1 LFKEKGRKT
10 MLLLIVN
17 QIVKML
23 LILIVGFICFR
34 LKLVDQ
40 NGNKTLSNLLLMVVN
55 PLLAIMALQIEYKS
69 ELVQGLLIAF
79 VLAAISHVIGIVISQ
94 LCIRKNKNENFG
106 IERFSS
112 MYSNCGFMGIPLVQS
127 ILGSEGVFYLTAYMT
142 VFNLF
147 SWTHGILLMTG
158 KTSKKELV
166 KSLTSPMIIAS
177 VVGLILFFARIT
189 IPTVLADAINYIAS
203 MNTPLAMLIA
213 GISVAQTDFSKMLK
227 KWRLYYISIL
237 KLLVMPAFVLLVL
250 MIVKVN
256 TLVAVTIL
264 VAAACPSA
272 ATGTAFALRFQKD
285 YRYSSEIY
293 AFTTI
298 LSLITIPLFIYLAE
312 ILL

>member
-1 LFKEKGRKT
+1 

-55 PLLAIMALQIEYKS
+55 PLLAVMALQIEYKS

-79 VLAAISHVIGIVISQ
+79 VLAAISHVIGIIISQ

-166 KSLTSPMIIAS
+166 KSLTSPMIVAS
-177 VVGLILFFARIT
+177 VVGLVLFFARIT
-189 IPTVLADAINYIAS
+189 IPTVPADAINYIAS

-285 YRYSSEIY
+285 YRYSSELY